1 MTARTIVRLVALML
15 LAGPTAAQTANGAAT
30 SDFQIND
37 QILLEVEGD
46 SQFTKAFT
54 VGPGPALMLPVI
66 GPIPLAGVRRAQ
78 VETYLR
84 DQLKRYMK
92 DTVVHAR
99 VLVRLSVVGA
109 RPNFM
114 KLAPVDR
121 ELVKRGIEHVIVH
134 TGQHYD
140 RDMSDAFFEELW
152 IPAPDHHLGVG
163 SGSHARQT
171 AEVMQRLEPILA
183 ELRPEIL
190 LVYGDVNST
199 LAAALVAAK
208 LGVRIGHVE
217 SGLRSGDWTMP
228 EEINRVVTDR
238 LSDLLFLPSRDAAAN
253 LAGEGIGLD
262 RMHFVG
268 NVMIDTLSWALPQAL
283 ALDVAARR
291 GLSGKRFAM
300 VTLHRPGNVDD
311 PVVFRELV
319 EALVLLAERVVVLFP
334 MHPRTRQRL
343 QAHGLR
349 LPDDGPLQVLE
360 PLGYME
366 MLSLVA
372 GAALV
377 VTDSGGLQEETS
389 FLGVPCLTVR
399 PSTERPITCTHGTN
413 RLVLPKRDAILAA
426 AERALARRSPARPV
440 IERWDGRAAERI
452 ARVVCDDERF
462 ELDVPLAATSP
473 HTPRRAVAI
482 PHPLGT
488 G

>member
-1 MTARTIVRLVALML
+1 M
-15 LAGPTAAQTANGAAT
+15 
-30 SDFQIND
+30 
-37 QILLEVEGD
+37 
-46 SQFTKAFT
+46 
-54 VGPGPALMLPVI
+54 
-66 GPIPLAGVRRAQ
+66 
-78 VETYLR
+78 
-84 DQLKRYMK
+84 
-92 DTVVHAR
+92 R
-99 VLVRLSVVGA
+99 VLSVVGA

-121 ELVKRGIEHVIVH
+121 ELVKRGVEHVIVH

-217 SGLRSGDWTMP
+217 AGLRSGDWTMP
-228 EEINRVVTDR
+228 EEINRVLTDR
-238 LSDLLFLPSRDAAAN
+238 LADLLFLPSRDAAAN
-253 LAGEGIGLD
+253 LGGEGIALD

-283 ALDVAARR
+283 AIDAATRY
-291 GLSGKRFAM
+291 GVNGAPYAL

-311 PVVFRELV
+311 PAVLRELV
-319 EALVLLAERVVVLFP
+319 TGLERLAETVTVLFP
-334 MHPRTRQRL
+334 VHPRTRQRI
-343 QAHGLR
+343 QAQELRLRDDSGLR
-349 LPDDGPLQVLE
+349 LLE
-360 PLGYME
+360 PLGYLE

-377 VTDSGGLQEETS
+377 VTDSGGLQEETT

-399 PSTERPITCTHGTN
+399 PNTERPITCTHGTN
-413 RLVLPKRDAILAA
+413 RLVLPQRDAILAG

-452 ARVVCDDERF
+452 ARVVCHEERF
-462 ELDVPLAATSP
+462 ELDAPLAATSP
-473 HTPRRAVAI
+473 HSPRRAVAI
-482 PHPLGT
+482 PQPLGS